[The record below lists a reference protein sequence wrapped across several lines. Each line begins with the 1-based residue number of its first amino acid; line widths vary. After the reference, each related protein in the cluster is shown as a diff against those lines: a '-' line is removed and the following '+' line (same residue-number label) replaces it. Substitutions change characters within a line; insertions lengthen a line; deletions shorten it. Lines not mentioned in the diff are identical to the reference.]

1 MNIAIWYWVIVVIW
15 GLVLTILNII
25 LFFKIWGM
33 TNDIKFL
40 TNSYIHEKGI
50 TTERKNYEDYY
61 VDKDGKRIE
70 LIR

>member
-1 MNIAIWYWVIVVIW
+1 MNIAVWLWVVFLIWS
-15 GLVLTILNII
+15 GVLTILNII
-25 LFFKIWGM
+25 LFFKVWGM

-70 LIR
+70 FIR

>member
-1 MNIAIWYWVIVVIW
+1 
-15 GLVLTILNII
+15 
-25 LFFKIWGM
+25 M

-50 TTERKNYEDYY
+50 TSERKNYEDYY